1 MSCFRLL
8 LINSPHSRLN
18 LWFLPRDARSL
29 LSPGVRLSVT
39 LVDCMQTA
47 EDIVKLLSRPGSPI
61 IRFLTPSAGTQFQG
75 EPLQRGTK
83 YTEVG
88 KISDFRITKVLNIY
102 TAKHV

>member
-1 MSCFRLL
+1 V
-8 LINSPHSRLN
+8 N
-18 LWFLPRDARSL
+18 LTFYRRDALHSAVFAVETW
-29 LSPGVRLSVT
+29 PSVT
-39 LVDCMQTA
+39 RWYCSIKTDK
-47 EDIVKLLSRPGSPI
+47 DIGLRPPDSPI
-61 IRFLTPSAGTQFQG
+61 ILFLTPSAGTQFQG